1 MHEAVYEYFNF
12 GLHLEA
18 VEAVMRP
25 QGGQYCKGLLH
36 TFMLIK
42 ESHIKGK

>member
-12 GLHLEA
+12 GLHL
-18 VEAVMRP
+18 EAVMRP

-36 TFMLIK
+36 TFKLIK